1 MLHFECTFEP
11 SITKTSAAKQGNTIL
26 TDLDSFR
33 ADTRVW
39 LEENCPASMRTP
51 APEDEVVWGGRNAVF
66 KHPDSKI
73 WLDRMA
79 AKGWTCPT
87 WPAQFGGGGLD
98 KAQSIILAEE
108 MQRISARPPL
118 VSFGI
123 SMLGPVLLEI
133 ATHEQKL
140 EHIPKI
146 VRGEIRWCQ
155 GYSEPGAGS
164 DLAGLGTKAIL
175 DSDHYV
181 INGSKIWTSYADK
194 ADWIFCLVRTDFDV
208 PKHNGISFILFDMQ
222 TPGVTTK
229 PIKLISGNSVFCET
243 FFDDVRVPARNVIG
257 RLNDGWTIAKRL
269 LQHERTMISGFGLS
283 SGRNNRIG
291 LTGSLELTA
300 MRYRGDT
307 GKLSD
312 PALRDQIAQF
322 KIDSEAFAFTSQRSA
337 QEAKLSKGPNATS
350 SMLKNYGCELNKRR
364 YELLLQA
371 VGTQAL
377 GWESLTADASD
388 FAPEELAVARE
399 WLRSKGNSI
408 EGGTYEVQLNVIAKR
423 VLGLPDMTTMIVK
436 Q

>member
-1 MLHFECTFEP
+1 M
-11 SITKTSAAKQGNTIL
+11 S
-26 TDLDSFR
+26 DLESFR
-33 ADTRVW
+33 AQTRAW

-51 APEDEVVWGGRNAVF
+51 APEDEVVWGGRHAVF
-66 KHPDSKI
+66 KNPDSKL

-79 AKGWTCPT
+79 GKGWTCPT
-87 WPAQFGGGGLD
+87 WPSEYGGGGLD
-98 KAQSIILAEE
+98 KGQSLILAEE

-123 SMLGPVLLEI
+123 SMLGPVLLEM

-164 DLAGLGTKAIL
+164 DLAGLACKAIL
-175 DSDHYV
+175 DGDDYI

-194 ADWIFCLVRTDFDV
+194 ADWIFCLVRTDFEV

-222 TPGVTTK
+222 TPGVSTK

-243 FFDDVRVPARNVIG
+243 FFDDARVPARNVVG

-269 LQHERTMISGFGLS
+269 LQHERTMISGFGLT
-283 SGRNNRIG
+283 SGRNNRGG
-291 LTGSLELTA
+291 LSGSLEQTA
-300 MRYRGDT
+300 MKYRGDT
-307 GKLSD
+307 NKLSD

-322 KIDSEAFAFTSQRSA
+322 KIDSEAFALTSQRSA

-377 GWESLTADASD
+377 GWESLTDDASD
-388 FAPEELAVARE
+388 FAAEELAVARE

-423 VLGLPDMTTMIVK
+423 VLGLPDMTSMIGK